1 MFSSLQP
8 YRKNHR
14 SLVSTLLCGVFVFGL
29 ALSAQAGMGAGG
41 GTGGAAAGGTGG
53 TGGAAAGG
61 TGGGTGGGG
70 GGAGPYRPLNQ
81 SDSTTCVPGQVWDAK
96 TRKCLQRHS
105 GVLLDP
111 ELTEYTFGLAKADRY
126 QEAIDVLDT
135 LENPNTPRALN

>member
-1 MFSSLQP
+1 MTTPCFLLFNPIAKTIVVSCRRYRVEFSSSAW
-8 YRKNHR
+8 R
-14 SLVSTLLCGVFVFGL
+14 SPRRRVWGR
-29 ALSAQAGMGAGG
+29 GG
-41 GTGGAAAGGTGG
+41 GTGGAAAGGG

-70 GGAGPYRPLNQ
+70 GGAGPYRALNQ

-111 ELTEYTFGLAKADRY
+111 ELTEADRY
-126 QEAIDVLDT
+126 QEAIDVLDR
-135 LENPNTPRALN
+135 LKNPNTPRALN

>member
-29 ALSAQAGMGAGG
+29 ELSAQAGMG
-41 GTGGAAAGGTGG
+41 TGGG

-70 GGAGPYRPLNQ
+70 GGAGPYRALNQ

-111 ELTEYTFGLAKADRY
+111 ELTEYTFGLVKADRY

>member
-1 MFSSLQP
+1 
-8 YRKNHR
+8 
-14 SLVSTLLCGVFVFGL
+14 
-29 ALSAQAGMGAGG
+29 MGAGGGTSGAAAGGTG
-41 GTGGAAAGGTGG
+41 GTGGAAAGG

-70 GGAGPYRPLNQ
+70 GGAGPYRALNQ

>member
-70 GGAGPYRPLNQ
+70 GGAGPYRALNQ

-111 ELTEYTFGLAKADRY
+111 ELTEADRY
-126 QEAIDVLDT
+126 QEAIDVLDR

>member
-41 GTGGAAAGGTGG
+41 GAGGAG

-61 TGGGTGGGG
+61 TSGGTGAAG
-70 GGAGPYRPLNQ
+70 GGAGPYRALNQ

-111 ELTEYTFGLAKADRY
+111 ELTEYAFGLAKADCYR
-126 QEAIDVLDT
+126 EAIDVLDT

>member
-8 YRKNHR
+8 YRKTIVVSCRRYCVEFSSSGWR
-14 SLVSTLLCGVFVFGL
+14 SPGRRVWGREE
-29 ALSAQAGMGAGG
+29 APAAQPRA
-41 GTGGAAAGGTGG
+41 G

-70 GGAGPYRPLNQ
+70 GGAGPYRALNQ

-111 ELTEYTFGLAKADRY
+111 ELTEADRY
-126 QEAIDVLDT
+126 QEAIDVLDR
-135 LENPNTPRALN
+135 LKNPNTPRALN

>member
-29 ALSAQAGMGAGG
+29 ALFAQAGMGAGG
-41 GTGGAAAGGTGG
+41 GAGGAAAGGT
-53 TGGAAAGG
+53 AGG
-61 TGGGTGGGG
+61 TGAA
-70 GGAGPYRPLNQ
+70 GGAGPYRALNQ

-111 ELTEYTFGLAKADRY
+111 ELTEADRY
-126 QEAIDVLDT
+126 QEAIDVLDR